1 MANVLTQITDELISL
16 IKTNYSRFK
25 DPGRIQLSQE
35 VELENL
41 GYEDTILIRP
51 LPTDTLV
58 NLTAGKISDYA
69 LELVYYK
76 KVYENEIETVSDFAE
91 SLDNYLLSYIHHG
104 NYWLHLTTIID
115 YDMTD
120 EIPADYE
127 GRLSGFTML
136 LTLTKY
142 KAE

>member
-1 MANVLTQITDELISL
+1 MANILTQITDELISL
-16 IKTNYSRFK
+16 IETNYPRFK
-25 DPGRIQLSQE
+25 DVDRIKLGQQ

-41 GYEDTILIRP
+41 GYEDTILIHP
-51 LPTDTLV
+51 LPTDTQV
-58 NLTAGKISDYA
+58 NLTSGKISDYA
-69 LELVYYK
+69 LELIYYK
-76 KVYENEIETVSDFAE
+76 KVYENELETVSDFAE

-104 NYWLHLTTIID
+104 DYWLHLSTIID

-120 EIPADYE
+120 EIPDEYG

-142 KAE
+142 KAG